1 MLPGTDLSF
10 PNGVSVSKD
19 GHYAYVSGWTSHTM
33 HKYDL
38 TTKKEVTRVTVN
50 FMPDNTTWTPS
61 GKLLV
66 AGVKG
71 VGGDCTGEAAA
82 SCLQAFGIAELDP
95 ATMKVRPLYDFTGK
109 AWINGVAT
117 AIEAG
122 GAIYVSAFQDD
133 RVVKLPRK

>member
-1 MLPGTDLSF
+1 
-10 PNGVSVSKD
+10 
-19 GHYAYVSGWTSHTM
+19 M
-33 HKYDL
+33 HQYDL
-38 TTKKEVTRVTVN
+38 VAKKEVAKVSLS
-50 FMPDNTTWTPS
+50 FMPDNSTWTPG

-71 VGGDCTGEAAA
+71 VGGDCEGANAAT
-82 SCLQAFGIAELDP
+82 CLQAFGIAELDP
-95 ATMKVRPLYDFTGK
+95 ATMKVRQLYDITGK

-122 GAIYVSAFQDD
+122 GSLYVGAFQGD